1 MSSSSTASKKAKK
14 DAHRHRNYRRKS
26 RERSRDRQSSQP
38 QMRDGSKDQHSSSN
52 KRRDRSRSPRDRKT
66 SASNRNRDRD
76 PKDRRKDTERFKR
89 RDEEVPKHYRREDGQ
104 QQRDK
109 GRANGPSVSEMS
121 SPPPPQPKVQTTVN
135 PHPSDAPPKL
145 SSIQLAA
152 ARAAALLPS
161 STSTTD
167 ASVDLPSYYNP
178 AAINVAKYTSQI
190 QKRKLLWSNK
200 NAKPN
205 ADKWQQTAQF
215 SKDEDGKVAS
225 KFMRLMGIKTAVG
238 TDGAGEGSS
247 AAAAEKKPNDIAKK
261 QADMFSTMEQ
271 QYEIARQATHT
282 MRGMGLGFS
291 RQY

>member
-1 MSSSSTASKKAKK
+1 MRDRS
-14 DAHRHRNYRRKS
+14 
-26 RERSRDRQSSQP
+26 RSRD
-38 QMRDGSKDQHSSSN
+38 KHSSAN
-52 KRRDRSRSPRDRKT
+52 KRRERSRSPRDRKP
-66 SASNRNRDRD
+66 SAFNRNRDRD
-76 PKDRRKDTERFKR
+76 PKDRRKEAERHKR
-89 RDEEVPKHYRREDGQ
+89 RDEEGPKNYRREESKQ
-104 QQRDK
+104 QKDT
-109 GRANGPSVSEMS
+109 GRANGSSVAVMS

-135 PHPSDAPPKL
+135 PPPSDVPPKL

-161 STSTTD
+161 TSNTD
-167 ASVDLPSYYNP
+167 PAVDLPSYYNP

-200 NAKPN
+200 DAKPN

-225 KFMRLMGIKTAVG
+225 KFMRLMGIKTAVSG
-238 TDGAGEGSS
+238 DGGGEGSS
-247 AAAAEKKPNDIAKK
+247 AATATEKKPNEIAKK